1 MKNPTK
7 YEYLPILQDDGV
19 ELRNIVVEADS
30 AYTQPHADAKRI
42 HAGLLE
48 LYNLLIEKRPTW
60 DFVATTT
67 HDAKNPT
74 RSQNRM
80 RVYANGECLGTI
92 DRRWDHYTI
101 KNFRMENRLG
111 RQPKGYSIPA
121 MSKRIIKDF
130 RQRNNEEQYRA
141 ARMDTALAYQHEVDD
156 LRHPWTWVKDRFQA
170 VVMRKACE
178 QWDKYEDLLKEA
190 ALPEDARE
198 KFETWRWTEDNFERL
213 SPAKVQV
220 VVAREDGVY
229 LFKDDDGNLVAT
241 EQLIGWRQTNVAL
254 LKVAPDKTFL
264 RDVGM
269 KDGNVF
275 RIMKYESTEVET
287 VDG

>member
-1 MKNPTK
+1 
-7 YEYLPILQDDGV
+7 
-19 ELRNIVVEADS
+19 
-30 AYTQPHADAKRI
+30 
-42 HAGLLE
+42 
-48 LYNLLIEKRPTW
+48 
-60 DFVATTT
+60 
-67 HDAKNPT
+67 
-74 RSQNRM
+74 
-80 RVYANGECLGTI
+80 
-92 DRRWDHYTI
+92 
-101 KNFRMENRLG
+101 
-111 RQPKGYSIPA
+111 
-121 MSKRIIKDF
+121 
-130 RQRNNEEQYRA
+130 
-141 ARMDTALAYQHEVDD
+141 MDTALAYQHEVDD